1 MQTWG
6 QIHSRPDVRLVVF
19 LHFGVPIAD
28 YSEGLSALL
37 QPSLGV
43 PSQQWGWYI
52 HGVGPECG
60 GTYTFPGKEVGRW
73 NVGVAVTTL
82 TLPLG
87 AEARSRPRHPLL
99 RNTDT
104 RYHSLAL
111 YHQDFLLL
119 A

>member
-1 MQTWG
+1 MQAWG
-6 QIHSRPDVRLVVF
+6 QINSRPDVRLVVF

-52 HGVGPECG
+52 HGAGPECG
-60 GTYTFPGKEVGRW
+60 GTYTFSGKEVGRW
-73 NVGVAVTTL
+73 DVGVAVTTL

-87 AEARSRPRHPLL
+87 AEVRSRP
-99 RNTDT
+99 
-104 RYHSLAL
+104 
-111 YHQDFLLL
+111 
-119 A
+119 